1 MKRKVLIKGHVNH
14 ATATRNNPLPFKICK
29 WSVVITWKKE
39 DGTMATHINTFSK
52 KSEALSWI
60 KWA

>member
-1 MKRKVLIKGHVNH
+1 MKKELIKGHVNH
-14 ATATRNNPLPFKICK
+14 ATATRNNSLPFEIYK
-29 WSVVITWKKE
+29 WSVVITWKKQ
-39 DGTMATHINTFSK
+39 DGTIATHINTFAK